1 VGDDECSGVDGSQLS
16 DDFSHFSSFK
26 GDIDQIFFGSKET
39 KGTVLASGKTQ
50 LKLRF
55 TNRPTPPTEGLERK
69 GQDYRGYNIP
79 KETITD
85 EL

>member
-1 VGDDECSGVDGSQLS
+1 MKDY
-16 DDFSHFSSFK
+16 FSSL
-26 GDIDQIFFGSKET
+26 IKET